1 VFTPFTTTGIGSLPH
16 RNPEEACR
24 LVLDTCDIPFW
35 PQLPNMSFKESMV
48 PQYSEGL
55 PCIKVDE
62 QRETIWIEKDD
73 SDEIMK
79 FYETCS
85 EDCTVAISEDY
96 AKGLYAFLKTISNKH
111 FQMLKGHI
119 TGPLTFT
126 LGLKDSEKRF
136 VYFNEEL
143 REICLMLLKA
153 KIRWQVEAL
162 KPYAGR
168 VIIFIDEPILTA
180 LGSSSYL
187 GVDPHESL
195 RLLRETSDAIEH
207 AGGIPGIHCCSNAD
221 WTLVINSNVRIINF
235 DAYEY
240 INTIMIYPEEF
251 TRFLQ
256 GGGYLAWG
264 IVPTTD
270 SIKDVNLDLIKRHFE
285 SSIERLSKILPSTLL
300 LSQILLTPSC
310 GAGSLSVEEAVKVF
324 HILRALKE
332 SMV

>member
-1 VFTPFTTTGIGSLPH
+1 VLTPFTTTGIGSLPH
-16 RNPEEACR
+16 RDPEEACR

-35 PQLPNMSFKESMV
+35 PQLPNMSFKESMI

-62 QRETIWIEKDD
+62 QRESIWIEKDN
-73 SDEIMK
+73 SDELMK

-85 EDCTVAISEDY
+85 EDCAVAISQEY
-96 AKGLYAFLKTISNKH
+96 AKGLYAFLKTINKKQ
-111 FQMLKGHI
+111 FQVLKGHV

-126 LGLKDSEKRF
+126 LGLKDSEKRL
-136 VYFNEEL
+136 VYFDEEL

-153 KIRWQVEAL
+153 KIRWQVEVL
-162 KPYAGR
+162 KSYAGS
-168 VIIFIDEPILTA
+168 VIIFIDEPILSA
-180 LGSSSYL
+180 LGSTSYL

-207 AGGIPGIHCCSNAD
+207 AEGIPGIHCCSNAD
-221 WTLVINSNVRIINF
+221 WPLVINSNVRIINF

-240 INTIMIYPEEF
+240 IETIMIYPEEF
-251 TRFLQ
+251 KQFLQ

-285 SSIERLSKILPSTLL
+285 SGIERLSKLVPSTLL

-310 GAGSLSVEEAVKVF
+310 GAGSRSIEEAVKVF
-324 HILRALKE
+324 QTLRALKE